1 MFKVIVAVFLLLS
14 SVGAISEERDMS
26 RWTRNVHAPIV
37 HYAEAKSELRL
48 AILNGMIKTKGAS
61 WYLENE
67 GDDFISA
74 RLDWRGGVILVKVV
88 YDQEQVQI
96 KYQAATE
103 KYRCKSLQGGICYKG
118 VRPYFNY
125 TKNLRASI
133 LRAMKLRGMA

>member
-1 MFKVIVAVFLLLS
+1 MFKIIMAALLLLS
-14 SVGAISEERDMS
+14 SFSLAAEEREMS
-26 RWTRNVHAPIV
+26 RWTRNVHAPIA

-67 GDDFISA
+67 GDNFISA

-88 YDQEQVQI
+88 YDQEKVQI

-118 VRPYFNY
+118 IRSYFNY

-133 LRAMKLRGMA
+133 YRVLKMKGMA